1 MDNADIIFNSWDTK
15 RFISVYWG
23 IVTIRPI
30 KIYFNLAIFI
40 INKFDKDKTAEEA
53 MKIMK

>member
-1 MDNADIIFNSWDTK
+1 MLQNGNWLLGVILYVIIL
-15 RFISVYWG
+15 IIIA
-23 IVTIRPI
+23 IVI
-30 KIYFNLAIFI
+30 LV

>member
-1 MDNADIIFNSWDTK
+1 MLQNGNWLLGVILYAIILV
-15 RFISVYWG
+15 IIA
-23 IVTIRPI
+23 IVI
-30 KIYFNLAIFI
+30 LV